1 MLVEKSFFIDGA
13 CRIKRKAQKTGLCM
27 KTSFL
32 PLKMTGMCLT
42 LQNLS

>member
-1 MLVEKSFFIDGA
+1 MSFKGNFIDGA
-13 CRIKRKAQKTGLCM
+13 CRIKRKAQRTGLCV

-32 PLKMTGMCLT
+32 PLKMTRGMCLT